1 MVSGGGSY
9 QGVQYLKI
17 LKYSLSTLGIL
28 VLILDFIVIINRRTM
43 TMAFTKGR
51 SGNPKGRPKG
61 VKDRRTIYRDLIEP
75 VSDQLIGKAIDMAM
89 DGNEP
94 MLRLILERVL
104 PAKPRDEPIDIN
116 INSGTQV
123 AKAKQILKL
132 LSNGGIAPTV
142 AKCLMDT
149 LATEVRI
156 IEFENLEKRVKE
168 IEETIKYGIRENEF
182 VSE

>member
-1 MVSGGGSY
+1 
-9 QGVQYLKI
+9 
-17 LKYSLSTLGIL
+17 
-28 VLILDFIVIINRRTM
+28 
-43 TMAFTKGR
+43 MAFTKGR